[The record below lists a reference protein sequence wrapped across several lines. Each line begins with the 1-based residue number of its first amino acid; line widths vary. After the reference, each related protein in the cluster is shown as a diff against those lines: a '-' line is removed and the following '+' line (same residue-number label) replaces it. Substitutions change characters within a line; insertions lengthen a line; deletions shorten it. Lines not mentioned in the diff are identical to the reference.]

1 MNVEE
6 LRNYCISKPGTTE
19 GFPFGENVLVL
30 KVMNKMFALFV
41 IEEFEYVNLKCDPE
55 IAVELR
61 EQHSCVRPG
70 YHMSKKHWNSV
81 YADGTVSD
89 QQIYEWVDHSYDL
102 VVSGLPKKDKAK
114 LEELK

>member
-30 KVMNKMFALFV
+30 KVMNKMFALFD